1 MTDARP
7 VAAHPA
13 AAVPAARPLP
23 VALRPAVADLPV
35 AELRRDLAPFVA
47 ALAGDRLDAQ
57 ELEQQVWLHAVERA
71 AGPGL
76 PSDPRDWLRGV
87 AVREA
92 RAARGRAALETP
104 VPHPG
109 RPRREPHEE
118 LTSAELGR
126 AVRRALAELPGRCP
140 ELLRC
145 LAESPE
151 LTYTELAARM
161 GVPRGSI
168 GPTRSRCLAG
178 LRALLAARRADWTAL
193 PARPAAADRERDAR
207 HVRGAEG

>member
-1 MTDARP
+1 MTDVRP
-7 VAAHPA
+7 VAAPPA
-13 AAVPAARPLP
+13 AAGPAARPLP
-23 VALRPAVADLPV
+23 VAAPPPEGRAAARAAVAGLPV
-35 AELRRDLAPFVA
+35 AELRGDLVPFVA

-76 PSDPRDWLRGV
+76 PPDPRDWLRGV

-92 RAARGRAALETP
+92 RAARRRAALETP
-104 VPHPG
+104 VPRPG
-109 RPRREPHEE
+109 RPRREPYEE
-118 LTSAELGR
+118 LAAAELGR

-178 LRALLAARRADWTAL
+178 LRALLAARRADWTGSPG
-193 PARPAAADRERDAR
+193 PAGGGPP
-207 HVRGAEG
+207 GT